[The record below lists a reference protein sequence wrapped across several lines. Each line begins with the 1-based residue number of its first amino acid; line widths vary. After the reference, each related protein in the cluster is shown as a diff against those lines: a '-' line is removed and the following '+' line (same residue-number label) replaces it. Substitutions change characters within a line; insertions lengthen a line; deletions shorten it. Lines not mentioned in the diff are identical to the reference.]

1 MELPFMQDNSPPS
14 ASPFLAL
21 YVRDWC
27 GYCSRVKRVL
37 DRLELNI
44 PLRNTSDPEHRQV
57 LLSARGRLTVPV
69 LRLTDADGKDTWM
82 PESRD
87 IMTYLEQQHG

>member
-1 MELPFMQDNSPPS
+1 
-14 ASPFLAL
+14 
-21 YVRDWC
+21 
-27 GYCSRVKRVL
+27 
-37 DRLELNI
+37 
-44 PLRNTSDPEHRQV
+44 
-57 LLSARGRLTVPV
+57 V